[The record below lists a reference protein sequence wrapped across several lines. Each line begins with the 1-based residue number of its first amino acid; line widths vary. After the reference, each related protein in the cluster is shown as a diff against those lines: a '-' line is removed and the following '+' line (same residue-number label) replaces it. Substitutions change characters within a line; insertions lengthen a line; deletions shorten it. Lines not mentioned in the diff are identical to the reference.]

1 MLAPREVCVMSHGKP
16 ACDQELCTCPARV
29 PAWPRGA
36 ATPDCCTGLVRAQRP
51 LWKSSRAARESQLPQ
66 AGGDMSSSWRGAAEV
81 GGSPGGTL
89 CRRHVAADEE
99 QLSQPLTRLLSA
111 FLSAPALFSPSPNL
125 CSGNCL
131 LQGSQGPPGLPG
143 PPGPIGAPVSR
154 GCCWKGLCC
163 CPRGLGPRPC
173 DRSLPHICA

>member
-99 QLSQPLTRLLSA
+99 QLYQPLTRLLSA
-111 FLSAPALFSPSPNL
+111 SSLCPCPFLSIPKPLLWELSSAGIPGTAWTSRTSRPHR
-125 CSGNCL
+125 CS
-131 LQGSQGPPGLPG
+131 
-143 PPGPIGAPVSR
+143 R
-154 GCCWKGLCC
+154 K
-163 CPRGLGPRPC
+163 
-173 DRSLPHICA
+173 